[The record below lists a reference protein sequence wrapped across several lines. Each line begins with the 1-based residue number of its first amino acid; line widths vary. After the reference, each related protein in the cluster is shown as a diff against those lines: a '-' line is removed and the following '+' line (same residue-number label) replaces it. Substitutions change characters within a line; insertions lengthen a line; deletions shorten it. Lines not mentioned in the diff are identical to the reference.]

1 MELRGSIRVQGVPP
15 ADAGVQERLC
25 AYQNTRNA
33 SFAGFLADKG
43 LLITTRFADS
53 AQVHHVREP
62 MGMRKQITFF
72 KEPVKGC
79 LPCPRGASAV
89 ADVGF
94 IYGADVGGD
103 EQLQFSFFDFK
114 SGKSKRFTDGT
125 SKHLGACWAA
135 DGSAIAFSSNERDGT
150 HFDVYLLSFSD
161 LRGEQEIINRQ
172 KRLVMQNA
180 DPGYYWTTGAV
191 KNKNGSTTLLV
202 HHYISVSNSQLFLV
216 EAPGGARTKIAV
228 KALLPRPSRLKLLSL
243 MH

>member
-103 EQLQFSFFDFK
+103 EQRASQ
-114 SGKSKRFTDGT
+114 SGVESIT
-125 SKHLGACWAA
+125 SASITSGSITSAPTSWVAC
-135 DGSAIAFSSNERDGT
+135 
-150 HFDVYLLSFSD
+150 V
-161 LRGEQEIINRQ
+161 
-172 KRLVMQNA
+172 
-180 DPGYYWTTGAV
+180 
-191 KNKNGSTTLLV
+191 
-202 HHYISVSNSQLFLV
+202 
-216 EAPGGARTKIAV
+216 
-228 KALLPRPSRLKLLSL
+228 PSW
-243 MH
+243 